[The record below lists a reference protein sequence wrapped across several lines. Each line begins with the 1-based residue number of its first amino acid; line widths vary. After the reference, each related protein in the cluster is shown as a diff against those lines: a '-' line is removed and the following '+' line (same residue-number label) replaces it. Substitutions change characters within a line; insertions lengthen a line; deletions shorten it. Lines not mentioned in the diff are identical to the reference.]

1 MAKKD
6 LPAIASDALIEV
18 TAEQIEKGMML
29 EELNAAIT
37 EAHRAL
43 DRRRR
48 AGHEKGKV
56 TVKLAIEIA
65 PIPKIDDAVDIAYQV
80 EVKAPKD
87 KRSCTA
93 KSVNGLLLCQADG
106 ASSDSPDQLQ
116 LFNRRGQPIGL
127 VDTATGELLPPGDE
141 SSVASRLKIKSA
153 TT

>member
-18 TAEQIEKGMML
+18 TAAQIERGMMMT
-29 EELNAAIT
+29 ELNEAIS

-56 TVKLAIEIA
+56 TVKLVIDIT

-106 ASSDSPDQLQ
+106 ASEETPDQLN
-116 LFNRRGQPIGL
+116 LFNRRGQAIGL
-127 VDTATGELLPPGDE
+127 LDTSTGEVRQPDGG
-141 SSVASRLKIKSA
+141 SSVAGSIKA
-153 TT
+153 KTA

>member
-29 EELNAAIT
+29 SELNEAIG

-43 DRRRR
+43 DRRRK

-56 TVKLAIEIA
+56 TVKLVIDIT

-80 EVKAPKD
+80 DVKAPKD

-106 ASSDSPDQLQ
+106 ASSESPDQLK
-116 LFNRRGQPIGL
+116 LFNRSGKAIGL
-127 VDTATGELLPPGDE
+127 VDTATGEFLPPE
-141 SSVASRLKIKSA
+141 EKSSVAGSIKAA
-153 TT
+153 TG

>member
-1 MAKKD
+1 MVKKND
-6 LPAIASDALIEV
+6 LPAIAADALIEV
-18 TAEQIEKGMML
+18 TAEQIERGMML
-29 EELNAAIT
+29 QELNEAIS

-56 TVKLAIEIA
+56 TVKLVIDIT

-80 EVKAPKD
+80 EMKAPKD

-106 ASSDSPDQLQ
+106 ASSDSPDQLR
-116 LFNRRGQPIGL
+116 LFNRRGIPIGL
-127 VDTATGELLPPGDE
+127 IDTDTGELKPVE
-141 SSVASRLKIKSA
+141 SPTVAGKIQGVAS
-153 TT
+153 